1 MKKLLTVIALV
12 LVTTNIALADTKVA
26 VVDVNAIVSNS
37 SQVKALKNEQQAK
50 LKELDNWLKTVRA
63 DIEKQST
70 KENKEK
76 LVKKYDAEFTK
87 KQKAIKDNYTKKLQ
101 EIDKNINQKIE
112 EKAKA
117 DNIDIILT
125 KSNVLYGGLDITNDL
140 IKAIK

>member
-1 MKKLLTVIALV
+1 MKKLLTAIAVILV
-12 LVTTNIALADTKVA
+12 ATNISFADTKVA

-50 LKELDNWLKTVRA
+50 LKDLDNWLKTVRA

-76 LVKKYDAEFTK
+76 LVKKYDAEFAK
-87 KQKAIKDNYTKKLQ
+87 KQKAIKENYAKKLE

-117 DNIDIILT
+117 DNIDIILVKNT
-125 KSNVLYGGLDITNDL
+125 VLYGGTDITKDL

>member
-1 MKKLLTVIALV
+1 MKKLFVMIVMVFIA
-12 LVTTNIALADTKVA
+12 TNMAFADTKIA

-50 LKELDNWLKTVRA
+50 LKELDNWLKTVRV

-70 KENKEK
+70 KKNKEK
-76 LVKKYDAEFTK
+76 LVKKYDAEFAK
-87 KQKAIKDNYTKKLQ
+87 KQKAIKENYIKKLE
-101 EIDKNINQKIE
+101 EIDKNINQKTE

-125 KSNVLYGGLDITNDL
+125 KGAVLYGGTDITSDL
-140 IKAIK
+140 VKAIK

>member
-1 MKKLLTVIALV
+1 MKKLLTAIALI
-12 LVTTNIALADTKVA
+12 LIATNVVLADTKVA

-50 LKELDNWLKTVRA
+50 LKELDKWLKTVRA

-76 LVKKYDAEFTK
+76 LVKKYDAEFAK

-125 KSNVLYGGLDITNDL
+125 KSTVLYGGLDITNDL